1 MTPINCDRD
10 MATAAREGLQRM
22 GPIIAEGQMKVNTI
36 IQRTKRVSPKRIGAH
51 LFPIPAQK
59 SVAAY
64 LGDLGRLSRDP

>member
-1 MTPINCDRD
+1 
-10 MATAAREGLQRM
+10 M

-36 IQRTKRVSPKRIGAH
+36 IQCTKRVSPEKNPCT